1 MEISQ
6 DMINKLSSMNSEQ
19 LKKAI
24 GEIADALGAS
34 PMQKRMAQN
43 NAGLIK
49 SKISRMSKNEMN
61 AYLSKLPPDKA
72 AELKSK
78 LGL

>member
-6 DMINKLSSMNSEQ
+6 DMINKLSAMNSEQ

-24 GEIADALGAS
+24 GEVADALGAS

-49 SKISRMSKNEMN
+49 NKISRMSKSEMN
-61 AYLSKLPPDKA
+61 TYLSKLSPDKA
-72 AELKSK
+72 AELKNK

>member
-6 DMINKLSSMNSEQ
+6 DMINKLTSMNSEQ

-24 GEIADALGAS
+24 GEVADALGAS
-34 PMQKRMAQN
+34 PMQKKMAQS

-49 SKISRMSKNEMN
+49 NKISRMSKAEMN
-61 AYLSKLPPDKA
+61 SYLSKLPPDKA
-72 AELKSK
+72 SDLKRK

>member
-1 MEISQ
+1 
-6 DMINKLSSMNSEQ
+6 MINKLSSMNSEQ